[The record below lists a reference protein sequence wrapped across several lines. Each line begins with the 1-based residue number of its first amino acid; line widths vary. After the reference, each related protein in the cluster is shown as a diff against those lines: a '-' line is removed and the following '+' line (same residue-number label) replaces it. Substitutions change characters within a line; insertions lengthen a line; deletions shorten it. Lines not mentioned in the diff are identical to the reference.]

1 MNIFN
6 LKWVQEVHDW
16 EIDEEEKYE
25 DEEVKREPDGIDD
38 LASTNTSVTEARNDK
53 FKWICSEILDKFI
66 YLGSDFLA

>member
-53 FKWICSEILDKFI
+53 F
-66 YLGSDFLA
+66 